1 MDYQQEEYDIQE
13 EQPKR
18 PDMLTILCVL
28 SFISAVYNEIANFV
42 SFAFY
47 GTFQSI
53 FSQMAKGEGMFE
65 DMAEQMGDSWEMKAE
80 LSLATFSVG
89 RFYYLI
95 EALLFVAS
103 FVGVMKMW
111 KLQKQGFH
119 IYSVAQILMLIFSTI
134 FVINKIGG
142 SPLSALLWTAMF
154 ILMYFIHYK
163 KVMK

>member
-1 MDYQQEEYDIQE
+1 MVE
-13 EQPKR
+13 
-18 PDMLTILCVL
+18 
-28 SFISAVYNEIANFV
+28 
-42 SFAFY
+42 
-47 GTFQSI
+47 
-53 FSQMAKGEGMFE
+53 GEGMFE
-65 DMAEQMGDSWEMKAE
+65 DMAEMMGDNWEMMAE

-95 EALLFVAS
+95 ESLLFVAS

-119 IYSVAQILMLIFSTI
+119 IYSVAQILILIFSTI

-154 ILMYFIHYK
+154 ILMYYIHYK